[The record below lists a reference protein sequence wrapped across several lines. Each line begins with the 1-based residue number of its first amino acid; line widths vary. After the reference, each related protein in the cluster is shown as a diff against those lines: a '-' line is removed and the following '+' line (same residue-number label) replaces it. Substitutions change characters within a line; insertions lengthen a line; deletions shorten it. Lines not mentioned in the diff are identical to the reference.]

1 MIIRRGIRGTEMPGS
16 ILSPT
21 QARQI
26 GAFVRTL
33 GEVEQF
39 EIPGDP
45 GRGEE
50 IYASLDCAQC
60 HTVRGQGG
68 SMGPDLDDIGARRSA
83 AHIREALTDPEAS
96 VPTGFLQVR
105 LLTKDEREIT
115 AVRINEDAFSIQV
128 RDLRN
133 RFHSFW
139 KDELR
144 ALERDWG
151 RSPMVSYGTMLT
163 SEQIDDLVAYLVSLQ
178 GRP

>member
-1 MIIRRGIRGTEMPGS
+1 
-16 ILSPT
+16 
-21 QARQI
+21 
-26 GAFVRTL
+26 
-33 GEVEQF
+33 
-39 EIPGDP
+39 
-45 GRGEE
+45 
-50 IYASLDCAQC
+50 
-60 HTVRGQGG
+60 VRGQGG
-68 SMGPDLDDIGARRSA
+68 SLGPDLDDIGARRSA